1 MIVSNE
7 TRMASPGPLSLLFL
21 LTLSKTVMGTGGY
34 PPQTKRGQDDMPE
47 ATQTDSNIQPAV
59 WNQLAFRVRSKIQL
73 GKMKDNLMGS
83 WQPGPNWAF
92 SVPKASSTPAPSLV
106 CACINKRKVLWNA
119 VFGLPAESFLCNR
132 LIHPTVCAFTHSY
145 KYLLS
150 STKLN
155 HSDPDI
161 NLFLS

>member
-1 MIVSNE
+1 MIVSNK

-34 PPQTKRGQDDMPE
+34 PPQTKRGQDEMRE
-47 ATQTDSNIQPAV
+47 ATQIDSNIWPAM
-59 WNQLAFRVRSKIQL
+59 WNQLTFRVRSKIQL

-106 CACINKRKVLWNA
+106 CACEITVECCLGTASKNL
-119 VFGLPAESFLCNR
+119 SMQQTHSSNR
-132 LIHPTVCAFTHSY
+132 LCIHPFIRQVFTERY
-145 KYLLS
+145 
-150 STKLN
+150 
-155 HSDPDI
+155 
-161 NLFLS
+161 